1 MDTTT
6 TTHEHYVTENLR
18 VSPKIGLL
26 NKYVQK
32 VKKVAISS
40 IDPIY
45 ADNNEIRGF
54 NIRVEGPPRHMSYFN
69 RLLADANLKV
79 S

>member
-1 MDTTT
+1 MEPTLQD
-6 TTHEHYVTENLR
+6 HYVTEHLR

-40 IDPIY
+40 IDPVY
-45 ADNNEIRGF
+45 ADNHEIAAF
-54 NIRVEGPPRHMSYFN
+54 NIRVEGPPRQMSYFN
-69 RLLADANLKV
+69 RLIADANLRV

>member
-1 MDTTT
+1 MELIIQ
-6 TTHEHYVTENLR
+6 EHFVTEHLR
-18 VSPKIGLL
+18 VSPQIGLL

-32 VKKVAISS
+32 VKKVAISA
-40 IDPIY
+40 IDPVY
-45 ADNNEIRGF
+45 ADNHEIQAF

-69 RLLADANLKV
+69 RLIADANLKV

>member
-1 MDTTT
+1 MEATSP
-6 TTHEHYVTENLR
+6 EHFVTEHLR
-18 VSPKIGLL
+18 VTPKIGLL

-40 IDPIY
+40 IDPVY
-45 ADNNEIRGF
+45 AANHEIEAF

-69 RLLADANLKV
+69 RLIADANLKV

>member
-1 MDTTT
+1 MEATSP
-6 TTHEHYVTENLR
+6 EHFVIEHLR
-18 VSPKIGLL
+18 VTPKIGLL

-40 IDPIY
+40 IDPVY
-45 ADNNEIRGF
+45 AANHEIEAF

-69 RLLADANLKV
+69 RLLANANLKV

>member
-1 MDTTT
+1 M
-6 TTHEHYVTENLR
+6 ENTIVEQMR

-40 IDPIY
+40 IHPVY
-45 ADNNEIRGF
+45 ADNELQAF
-54 NIRVEGPPRHMSYFN
+54 NICIEGPPRHMSYFN
-69 RLLADANLKV
+69 RLIADANLKV

>member
-1 MDTTT
+1 MENT
-6 TTHEHYVTENLR
+6 VIENLR
-18 VSPKIGLL
+18 VRPRIGLL

-32 VKKVAISS
+32 VQKVAISS

-45 ADNNEIRGF
+45 TGNELEAF
-54 NIRVEGPPRHMSYFN
+54 NIRIEGPPRHMSYFN
-69 RLLADANLKV
+69 RLVAADANLKV